1 MFYASLPLSAS
12 RPSMAAPTLLLF
24 FDQEHDVFRTTPQGV
39 RLAPYRTSMRWSRF
53 DHCDKSAAICHLR
66 RSQSDRLT
74 SWQMAPSPCAAAGSP
89 RYFGPSRREAR
100 SRGRP
105 MESEEIR
112 ELRATLLRLKQEHR
126 DLDSA
131 INALEESGRAD
142 ALQLKRLKK
151 KKLALK
157 DEIARIEDQL
167 LPDIIA

>member
-1 MFYASLPLSAS
+1 MCVKRHIGPPYLLVSGWTSCQIDNDLSNAGHSVHCNNARSSS
-12 RPSMAAPTLLLF
+12 R
-24 FDQEHDVFRTTPQGV
+24 VFVSG
-39 RLAPYRTSMRWSRF
+39 
-53 DHCDKSAAICHLR
+53 
-66 RSQSDRLT
+66 
-74 SWQMAPSPCAAAGSP
+74 PCALCCSP
-89 RYFGPSRREAR
+89 RYFPRPKEAAR
-100 SRGRP
+100 SRGQP

-151 KKLALK
+151 KKLYLK